1 MENVTVFDTCVL
13 LDFLTGHGKSDVSH
27 VERILLEAKGAVSV
41 ISVFELLRGVESEKH
56 MAQRKELIGLCT
68 VLDLTPPISERA
80 AGIYTYLKK
89 KGSLIHMED
98 ILIAATALHWR
109 YSVMTS
115 NSKDFSRIP
124 GMNLTGR

>member
-1 MENVTVFDTCVL
+1 MENIVVLDTCVL
-13 LDFLTGHGKSDVSH
+13 FDFLAGQNKTAVSK
-27 VERILLEAKGAVSV
+27 VERILLEAKATVSV
-41 ISVFELLRGVESEKH
+41 VTVFELLRGVESDKH
-56 MAQRKELIGLCT
+56 ITQRKELIGLCT

-124 GMNLTGR
+124 GVKLE

>member
-1 MENVTVFDTCVL
+1 MESLIVLDTCVL
-13 LDFLTGHGKSDVSH
+13 FDFLAGKGKMDVSQI
-27 VERILLEAKGAVSV
+27 EGILLEAQAAVSV
-41 ISVFELLRGVESEKH
+41 VTVFELLRGVESDKH
-56 MAQRKELIGLCT
+56 LIQRRELIGLCT
-68 VLDLTPPISERA
+68 VLDLTPQISERA

-89 KGSLIHMED
+89 KGALIHMED

-124 GMNLTGR
+124 NVKIG

>member
-1 MENVTVFDTCVL
+1 MENVIVFDTCVL
-13 LDFLTGHGKSDVSH
+13 FDFLAGKGKTVVPQ
-27 VERILLEAKGAVSV
+27 VERFLLEAKAAISV
-41 ISVFELLRGVESEKH
+41 VTVFELLRGVESDKH
-56 MAQRKELIGLCT
+56 IIQRKELIGLCT
-68 VLDLTPPISERA
+68 ILDLTPQISERA

-109 YSVMTS
+109 YSIMTS

-124 GMNLTGR
+124 GVKIEG